1 MATSGKLS
9 LEHEVNEIRSPPSG
23 SSLLALC
30 STCCSTRSSLAPG
43 TEIIILCLGE
53 ETGVSQV
60 EDLALSHKT
69 SLVTELGQE
78 LGWMGTPRS
87 VLHKGQQAACDTL
100 MVEPTDSERGKL
112 RDLEPAGPPTLL
124 LESGSELAA

>member
-87 VLHKGQQAACDTL
+87 VLHKGQQAACDIS

>member
-1 MATSGKLS
+1 MATSRKLS

-23 SSLLALC
+23 RSLLALC
-30 STCCSTRSSLAPG
+30 STCCSTRSLAPG
-43 TEIIILCLGE
+43 AEIIILRLGE

-87 VLHKGQQAACDTL
+87 VRHKGQQAACDIS
-100 MVEPTDSERGKL
+100 MVELTDSERGKL

-124 LESGSELAA
+124 LESGFELAA

>member
-23 SSLLALC
+23 SSLLVLC
-30 STCCSTRSSLAPG
+30 CACCSTRSLAPG
-43 TEIIILCLGE
+43 AEIIILHLGE
-53 ETGVSQV
+53 ETGVSQL
-60 EDLALSHKT
+60 EDLVLSHET

-78 LGWMGTPRS
+78 LGRMGTPRS
-87 VLHKGQQAACDTL
+87 VLHKGQQAACDIL

-124 LESGSELAA
+124 LESDSELAA